1 MQLFRE
7 RAGTE
12 WKADRSGCMRQTQAM
27 TLLRDCWLL
36 TTEASMVIAMRMA
49 MFAVWDAKAQKEA
62 DLMVAEKIGAALEL
76 QFRALTGGLGTTPYA
91 AMTRSVALYRRAVT
105 ANRKRLSRRTA
116 S

>member
-1 MQLFRE
+1 
-7 RAGTE
+7 
-12 WKADRSGCMRQTQAM
+12 M